1 MEEKVHKYRM
11 DFYYQSLV
19 IYLIFFAAYVLLRGS
34 VGSAGFKSLFNDPIF
49 YILILFIVIF
59 LLIVIINII
68 RAPMIVLKTDR
79 IIFRNKFGEREVMLT
94 DIINVK
100 IGRRRRKEEETT
112 YRIIK
117 LKLKHRRKQLKIRAN
132 DFERGSELI
141 NEFLK
146 INKTTEVQNRNIE

>member
-1 MEEKVHKYRM
+1 MQEKIHRHRM

-19 IYLIFFAAYVLLRGS
+19 IYLIFFAAYVLIRGT
-34 VGSAGFKSLFNDPIF
+34 VGESFRSLYNDPIF

-59 LLIVIINII
+59 LVIVVMNII
-68 RAPMIVLKTDR
+68 RAPMIILKNDR
-79 IIFRNKFGEREVMLT
+79 IIFKNRFGEREVMLS

-100 IGRRRRKEEETT
+100 IGRVRKRDEEMT

-117 LKLKHRRKQLKIRAN
+117 LKLRNRRKQLKIRAN
-132 DFERGSELI
+132 DFERGGELI

-146 INKTTEVQNRNIE
+146 MKQPAQK